1 MADDRPSRLPG
12 GLNTQL
18 VTAIIVA
25 LGIGGGSGSLLAHQQ
40 AAPPD
45 MDRAKEIFATKL
57 QVAEMQGELALIR
70 QEVAQVSDQL
80 TQVAAQI
87 VAMDRRK
94 SAD

>member
-1 MADDRPSRLPG
+1 MAEDRPGRFPG

-40 AAPPD
+40 APPD

-57 QVAEMQGELALIR
+57 QVAEMQGERALIR

-80 TQVAAQI
+80 TQVAAQL

-94 SAD
+94 SPDR